1 MAKSK
6 RFDEFSGPTNLPLVL
21 HALVFATDK
30 HRGQVRKDADATPYI
45 EHPVALASLLWEV
58 GVHDA
63 EVLAA
68 AILHDTIEDTPTTH
82 DELENEFGR
91 AVADLV
97 ADVTDDKRQPKA
109 VRKRQQIEHASHLKP
124 RARLVKLADKIC
136 NLRDVANS
144 PPAGWSLERRREYF
158 EWARA
163 VIDKVP
169 DKHPQLAAHFEKA
182 YAAKP

>member
-1 MAKSK
+1 M
-6 RFDEFSGPTNLPLVL
+6 NLPLVL
-21 HALVFATDK
+21 QALAFATEK

-45 EHPVALASLLWEV
+45 QHPIALASLLWEV
-58 GVHDA
+58 GVQDA

-82 DELENEFGR
+82 AELEETFNR

-97 ADVTDDKRQPKA
+97 AEVTDDKREPKA
-109 VRKRQQIEHASHLKP
+109 VRKQKQIDHAAHLSP
-124 RARLVKLADKIC
+124 GARLVKLADKIC

-144 PPAGWSLERRREYF
+144 PPADWPMARRREYF

-163 VIDKVP
+163 VVDRIP
-169 DKHPQLAAHFEKA
+169 EKHPRLAALFDEA

>member
-1 MAKSK
+1 M
-6 RFDEFSGPTNLPLVL
+6 NLPLVL
-21 HALVFATDK
+21 HALEFATEK

-45 EHPVALASLLWEV
+45 QHPIALASLLWEV

-82 DELENEFGR
+82 TELEEKFGR

-97 ADVTDDKRQPKA
+97 AEVTDDKREPKA
-109 VRKRQQIEHASHLKP
+109 VRKQKQIDHAAHLSTG
-124 RARLVKLADKIC
+124 ARLVKLADKIC

-144 PPAGWSLERRREYF
+144 PPADWPIERRREYF

-163 VIDKVP
+163 VVERIP
-169 DKHPQLAAHFEKA
+169 EKHPKLAALFDDA

>member
-1 MAKSK
+1 M
-6 RFDEFSGPTNLPLVL
+6 NLPLVL
-21 HALVFATDK
+21 QALAFATEK

-45 EHPVALASLLWEV
+45 QHPIALASLLWEV
-58 GVHDA
+58 GVQDA

-82 DELENEFGR
+82 AELEETFNR

-97 ADVTDDKRQPKA
+97 AEVTDDTREPKA
-109 VRKRQQIEHASHLKP
+109 VRKQKQIDHAAHLSP
-124 RARLVKLADKIC
+124 GARLVKLADKIC

-144 PPAGWSLERRREYF
+144 PPADWPMERRREYF

-163 VIDKVP
+163 VVDRIP
-169 DKHPQLAAHFEKA
+169 EKHPRLAALFDEA